1 MELKTISI
9 ENFRSIKDSGVW
21 KLSEDRINTL
31 IGRNGSGKTSIIE
44 ALDTLKQNSIKDKD
58 KPLEQSGLPTKISVG
73 LQFSEDE
80 RSRISFLNLENEEE
94 YTQII
99 TISKIYNPN
108 GNIEYLVNE
117 KPTFTYLIQ
126 YINEIKALLKD
137 KEKLG
142 YKEGNNPTQLKD
154 KYPNKTQLAKDIK
167 NLKDQLRNNQNKLN
181 SEQEKL
187 AEVKK
192 NVSPILNLF
201 SKIEGYESNIS
212 RLIPTFTIFKYEDF
226 HPFEDRFLYKSNYQH
241 IKILPILMKELGT
254 NFNTLKQNANNP
266 QVIEPIS
273 DNRKKEFESY
283 INENWPRDGVQVQL
297 KIYLNEFAIMVKEL
311 ETGIYLYLSQR
322 SGGEIWVFIFLTF
335 IHTNVKNKRN
345 TVILM
350 DEPSI
355 NLHPYA
361 QRNIVA
367 LMENFLEKNKEMS
380 IIFTTHTPY
389 LIKPKRIERLALVKR
404 LDKEGSKIKQI
415 DYDKLLSLKNSRP
428 SKKHK
433 LENIKQRLLQILS
446 VSVREGFFGTIVLL
460 CEGITEFL
468 SLPIWANICKNDFD
482 ESGIILI
489 QTGGKESL
497 LDYADFF
504 SVYDIPLYLVFDNDN
519 KPEKR
524 DDYLKKERKLNSQ
537 LLKFLNAEIIDFS
550 SGGGKNYF
558 AFERDYESCLSNED
572 SKYDEY
578 KNKVGSKYGTSGKGI
593 TAMNIAVEYQLNN
606 EDPPPSIKNLIEGIF
621 KFREEVC

>member
-1 MELKTISI
+1 LELKAIRI
-9 ENFRSIKDSGVW
+9 KNFRSIKDSGVW

-31 IGRNGSGKTSIIE
+31 IGRNGSGKTSIID

-58 KPLEQSGLPTKISVG
+58 KPLEQSNLPTIISVG
-73 LQFSEDE
+73 LRFSEDE
-80 RSRISFLNLENEEE
+80 RSRISFLHFENEED

-99 TISKIYNPN
+99 TISKIYNHN
-108 GNIEYLVNE
+108 GKVEYLVNE
-117 KPTFTYLIQ
+117 KHSFIYLFQ
-126 YINEIKALLKD
+126 HINEIKALLKD

-142 YKEGNNPTQLKD
+142 FKKGKNPTQLKD
-154 KYPNKTQLAKDIK
+154 KYLNKTQLANDINK
-167 NLKDQLRNNQNKLN
+167 LKDQLINNQNRLK

-187 AEVKK
+187 TEVNK
-192 NVSPILNLF
+192 NVTPILKLI
-201 SKIEGYESNIS
+201 SKIERYESNIS

-226 HPFEDRFLYKSNYQH
+226 HPFEDRFLYKSDYQN
-241 IKILPILMKELGT
+241 IKILPILMNELGI

-273 DNRKKEFESY
+273 DNRNKELESY
-283 INENWPRDGVQVQL
+283 INDNWPRDGVQVQL
-297 KIYLNEFAIMVKEL
+297 KLYLNEFAIIIKEL

-335 IHTNVKNKRN
+335 IHTNVKNTRD

-367 LMENFLEKNKEMS
+367 LIENFLEKNKEMS
-380 IIFTTHTPY
+380 IIYTTHTPY
-389 LIKPKRIERLALVKR
+389 LIKPKKIERLALVKR

-433 LENIKQRLLQILS
+433 PENVKQRLLQILS
-446 VSVREGFFGTIVLL
+446 VSVREGFFGTMVLL

-468 SLPIWANICKNDFD
+468 SLPIWANICKKDFD

-489 QTGGKESL
+489 QTGGKGSM
-497 LDYADFF
+497 LDYAEFF
-504 SVYDIPLYLVFDNDN
+504 YVYDIPLYLVFDNDN
-519 KPEKR
+519 KPEKGN
-524 DDYLKKERKLNSQ
+524 DDIKKQKKLNSQ
-537 LLKFLNAEIIDFS
+537 LLDFLNAEIIDFP

-558 AFERDYESCLSNED
+558 AFEQDYESCLSNED

-578 KNKVGSKYGTSGKGI
+578 KKKVGSKYGTSGKGI
-593 TAMNIAVEYQLNN
+593 RALNIAVEYQLNN

-621 KFREEVC
+621 KFRKEVC